1 MKLCRCFSVSLICFT
16 SCAELT
22 EGLKRASARSAEN
35 NTPSNLQHLETAYLR
50 RISDMAWASI
60 CHPTFTSEFWPRR
73 DEMHA
78 RRCCTPNGL
87 RYYYARIV
95 KRSCDQGFR
104 PDLLSLQSVL
114 RTAGLLNGYYFQC
127 AWKLNKP
134 LKPPTSLQ

>member
-1 MKLCRCFSVSLICFT
+1 MKPCICFSVSLICSI

-73 DEMHA
+73 DGMHA
-78 RRCCTPNGL
+78 RLHSEWFTLILCQGRKTQP
-87 RYYYARIV
+87 
-95 KRSCDQGFR
+95 RSR
-104 PDLLSLQSVL
+104 S
-114 RTAGLLNGYYFQC
+114 
-127 AWKLNKP
+127 
-134 LKPPTSLQ
+134 